1 MRLVN
6 SRITGAPL
14 ELDVLL
20 SDCVLR
26 TGGGLVVG
34 DAMVGMAI
42 GIAVGVET
50 GTLQP
55 LDKNNNKL
63 LI

>member
-1 MRLVN
+1 MD
-6 SRITGAPL
+6 
-14 ELDVLL
+14 LDVLL

-34 DAMVGMAI
+34 DAVVGMAV
-42 GIAVGVET
+42 GITVGVET

-55 LDKNNNKL
+55 LDKNNNRL
-63 LI
+63 PI